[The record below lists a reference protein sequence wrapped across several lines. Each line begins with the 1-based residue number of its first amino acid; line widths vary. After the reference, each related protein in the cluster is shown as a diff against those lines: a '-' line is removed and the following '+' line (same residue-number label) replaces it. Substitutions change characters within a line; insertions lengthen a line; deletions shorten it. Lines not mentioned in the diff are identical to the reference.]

1 MIVPLHWAHTAGAA
15 GWGAQGAK
23 MEPVKSRMTAA
34 KPAAFTQPSSSF
46 GSTLNSFLLILLSLS
61 LFSSFLFH
69 KSLSAPH
76 SPNSPQ
82 TFKSGLMFEGD
93 ELLSSA
99 VWVGWQ
105 GSSLCREE
113 PEAIGVHGH
122 VHGRRQRLNFT
133 AQDSPTLKWRE
144 LNGLKTCEY
153 WQRALTTACKINL
166 AFCPQTFTH
175 VTVSKCNISAHVS
188 MFETTRRIEARG
200 VESCTV
206 SKTWSTNRLCACQFY
221 FSAHILT
228 KEASWYHGKHTWGP
242 H

>member
-61 LFSSFLFH
+61 LFSYFLFH

-76 SPNSPQ
+76 PPNSPQ

-144 LNGLKTCEY
+144 LNGLKMGMTTPSDYTRLRAYLRILAASVDHSLQNKPGFLPTDIYTRHCE
-153 WQRALTTACKINL
+153 Q
-166 AFCPQTFTH
+166 
-175 VTVSKCNISAHVS
+175 
-188 MFETTRRIEARG
+188 M
-200 VESCTV
+200 
-206 SKTWSTNRLCACQFY
+206 
-221 FSAHILT
+221 
-228 KEASWYHGKHTWGP
+228 
-242 H
+242 